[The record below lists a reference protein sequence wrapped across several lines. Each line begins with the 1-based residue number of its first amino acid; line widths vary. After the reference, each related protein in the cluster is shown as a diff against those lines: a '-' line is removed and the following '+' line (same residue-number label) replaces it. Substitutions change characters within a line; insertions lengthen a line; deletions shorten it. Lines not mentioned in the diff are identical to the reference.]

1 MFDSQCDLAALV
13 YERDQD
19 PDRVLHDFASDLNIR
34 GYRAVG
40 LVQTGH
46 HCVGE
51 ERQLFQNLGAGATG
65 CRLDV
70 GKLLDAGAQIANAI
84 DEGADLVIVNRFGRQ
99 ECEGKGLSYLVERA
113 ERGYSGRDRGAEASL
128 RGLDQI
134 CRRHERQA
142 ALRPHGAGGLVECG
156 VSTQRRHDRARS
168 PDRLRSPE
176 VAAGGRL
183 HTVGITVSLSHGRHH
198 SVAGHSVSCW
208 CPHCLQANFTRVA
221 PFSAEIRLGAPH
233 LPQSVS
239 MRVLPCFTTMVLRS
253 MVSRIRRS
261 ASSRIDCFDILFSPP
276 WKITAAL

>member
-46 HCVGE
+46 HCVDAPKLSAMLVHTGE

-99 ECEGKGLSYLVERA
+99 EREGKGLSYLIERA
-113 ERGYSGRDRGAEASL
+113 LSADIPVVIAVPS
-128 RGLDQI
+128 
-134 CRRHERQA
+134 RRFADWIRF
-142 ALRPHGAGGLVECG
+142 
-156 VSTQRRHDRARS
+156 
-168 PDRLRSPE
+168 
-176 VAAGGRL
+176 AAGMSVKL
-183 HTVGITVSLSHGRHH
+183 HCDRESLDAWWDAVSARNGSVIAQNHQTV
-198 SVAGHSVSCW
+198 C
-208 CPHCLQANFTRVA
+208 
-221 PFSAEIRLGAPH
+221 E
-233 LPQSVS
+233 
-239 MRVLPCFTTMVLRS
+239 VL
-253 MVSRIRRS
+253 
-261 ASSRIDCFDILFSPP
+261 
-276 WKITAAL
+276 K